1 MNAHDNIGPKLSGIK
16 KDNPFGVPDRY
27 FENFGDRLKNRI
39 STQQKT
45 PARDIVLLTWK
56 PYLAA
61 AAVLLIVALAAGR
74 YFLGESQYQ
83 KAEIRFHAE
92 VSQVVEQ
99 ELYSI
104 SEETILEVY
113 QSDHNNEPEAA
124 GFSSEE
130 AIDYLMNETLDEE
143 ELLNTL

>member
-1 MNAHDNIGPKLSGIK
+1 MSAFDNIGPKLSGIK
-16 KDNPFGVPDRY
+16 KDNPFGVPDGY
-27 FENFGDRLKNRI
+27 FENFGDNLRNKI
-39 STQQKT
+39 SSQQKT
-45 PARDIVLLTWK
+45 PARDTVFLTWK

-61 AAVLLIVALAAGR
+61 AAVLLIIALAAGR
-74 YFLGESQYQ
+74 YFLGESQYR
-83 KAEIRFHAE
+83 KAEKRFHAE

-113 QSDHNNEPEAA
+113 QSDLNNEREAA
-124 GFSSEE
+124 GFSSDE